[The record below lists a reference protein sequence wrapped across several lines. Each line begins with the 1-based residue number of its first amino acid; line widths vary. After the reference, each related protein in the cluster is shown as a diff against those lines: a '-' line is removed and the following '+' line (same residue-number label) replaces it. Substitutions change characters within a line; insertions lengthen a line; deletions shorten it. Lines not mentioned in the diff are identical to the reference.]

1 MDAIEQLAKLLS
13 KTSEDAPEGSPQA
26 EEVSNLKNLGM
37 LAVVGLV
44 LLPIIKLTV
53 GGGVFL
59 STFQYLQKEKK
70 NSKRGGQLAELL
82 GGEKDELAKVSFEV
96 TRVNDSMVSSTAA
109 LMEQTQSP
117 LAAERLRETA
127 REARITAGWSS
138 MVVNLHPD
146 KREKVKKALEAYS
159 KAEEDRRFD
168 LISARKDMREA
179 MLKRGLPFAGL
190 FTRIRVENLATD
202 QYYHEIKLLE
212 TLKSELSEP
221 EIKALV
227 KALDGSDLLHVP
239 PAALDAQPD
248 TVYVLNFVGDTQ
260 ASGVAA
266 LEKEVSAILGLVM
279 PPNEVIMRVTSPG
292 GTVTGYGLASAEMK
306 RLTKAGIKLTVCI
319 DQLAASGGYL
329 MACVADQIF
338 ASPYAAIGSIG
349 VVAQQP
355 NFAERLDREGIEF
368 ITTTA
373 GKWKRTVTP
382 FNKPSEE
389 DLAKQKEDIKMV
401 YVQFADTVKR
411 NRPHLDID
419 QVATGEV
426 WYGSDALS
434 RGLVDA
440 LKTSSEYILERIQA
454 GAEVF
459 DLKYK
464 PQKAG
469 IAGLL
474 GASAAMST
482 ILGSRSSSSSSS
494 FLNPAAMRNLLTP
507 STPQLG
513 GLEGGLEGALAQMNA
528 GQLQLLYS
536 EIAPMLQALPEQ
548 ARLELARELLKLK

>member
-1 MDAIEQLAKLLS
+1 
-13 KTSEDAPEGSPQA
+13 
-26 EEVSNLKNLGM
+26 
-37 LAVVGLV
+37 
-44 LLPIIKLTV
+44 
-53 GGGVFL
+53 
-59 STFQYLQKEKK
+59 
-70 NSKRGGQLAELL
+70 
-82 GGEKDELAKVSFEV
+82 
-96 TRVNDSMVSSTAA
+96 
-109 LMEQTQSP
+109 
-117 LAAERLRETA
+117 
-127 REARITAGWSS
+127 
-138 MVVNLHPD
+138 
-146 KREKVKKALEAYS
+146 
-159 KAEEDRRFD
+159 
-168 LISARKDMREA
+168 
-179 MLKRGLPFAGL
+179 
-190 FTRIRVENLATD
+190 
-202 QYYHEIKLLE
+202 
-212 TLKSELSEP
+212 
-221 EIKALV
+221 
-227 KALDGSDLLHVP
+227 
-239 PAALDAQPD
+239 
-248 TVYVLNFVGDTQ
+248 VYVLNFVGDTQ

-266 LEKEVSAILGLVM
+266 LEKEVSAILGLAM

-349 VVAQQP
+349 VVAQLP
-355 NFAERLDREGIEF
+355 NIAERLDREGIEF

-401 YVQFADTVKR
+401 YNQFADTVKR

-440 LKTSSEYILERIQA
+440 LMTSSEYILERIQA

-474 GASAAMST
+474 SASAAMSS
-482 ILGSRSSSSSSS
+482 ILGSRSSSSSS
-494 FLNPAAMRNLLTP
+494 FLNPAAMRNLFTP

-513 GLEGGLEGALAQMNA
+513 GLEGGLEGGLAQMDA